1 MTHSHQP
8 HSNPSIDPNQPFDPI
23 QAVDPNQPLTKP
35 DESTA
40 DILLV
45 ALMIL
50 FALTGF
56 ILLGVF

>member
-1 MTHSHQP
+1 MID
-8 HSNPSIDPNQPFDPI
+8 SNHLHPANPNPDNNL
-23 QAVDPNQPLTKP
+23 VKP

-40 DILLV
+40 DIMLV

-56 ILLGVF
+56 ILLGIF